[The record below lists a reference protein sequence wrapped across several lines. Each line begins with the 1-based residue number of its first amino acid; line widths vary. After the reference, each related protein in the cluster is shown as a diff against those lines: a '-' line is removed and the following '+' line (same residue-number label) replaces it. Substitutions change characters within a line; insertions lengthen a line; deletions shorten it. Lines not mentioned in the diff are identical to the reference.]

1 MLIFFVIISQ
11 PSLILLYKHRSYPI
25 SKNNTLG
32 YTADAGKWPARREK
46 GWDMLQYIIILVLS
60 LGIILIGCELF
71 TNGIEWLGKKLNLG
85 DGVVGSIFS
94 AVGTCLP
101 ETLIPIIAL
110 VFSKGHSESVDIG
123 IGAIVGAPFMLSTLA
138 FFITGLSAIV
148 FAKRR
153 KTGYILNVNL
163 EILSRDIS
171 FFVVVYTGMLLASIV
186 TFGAVKNALAVILIG
201 CYVYYVFKTVN
212 SDCAN
217 DREIDELT
225 FARAFNTK
233 TNIVVIGLQ
242 VLAALTVIIVG
253 AELFVDNIE
262 VVSKGLG
269 VSILAL
275 SIIITPIAT
284 ELPEKFNSI
293 IWISKSKD
301 TLSLGNITGAM
312 VFQSC
317 IPVSIGI
324 LFTSWRLDTITVVSA
339 LLALGSA
346 LVVYLWIKIKKYL
359 NPLPLLMG
367 GGFYIFFILFLIER
381 GFK

>member
-1 MLIFFVIISQ
+1 
-11 PSLILLYKHRSYPI
+11 
-25 SKNNTLG
+25 
-32 YTADAGKWPARREK
+32 
-46 GWDMLQYIIILVLS
+46 MLQNIIILVLS
-60 LGIILIGCELF
+60 LGIILTGCELF
-71 TNGIEWLGKKLNLG
+71 TNGIEWLGKKLNVG

-94 AVGTCLP
+94 AIGTCLP

-110 VFSKGHSESVDIG
+110 LFSKGPESVDIG

-138 FFITGLSAIV
+138 FFITGLSAVV
-148 FAKRR
+148 FAGRR

-171 FFVVVYTGMLLASIV
+171 FFVIIYTGMILASII
-186 TFGAVKNALAVILIG
+186 TFGVVKNALAFILIG

-212 SDCAN
+212 GDRSSDE
-217 DREIDELT
+217 EIDDLT

-233 TNIVVIGLQ
+233 ANIFVISLQ
-242 VLAALTVIIVG
+242 VMVALTVIIVG
-253 AELFVDNIE
+253 AELFVSNIE
-262 VVSKGLG
+262 VVSKGFG
-269 VSILAL
+269 ISTLAL
-275 SIIITPIAT
+275 SIVITPIAT
-284 ELPEKFNSI
+284 ELPEKFNSV

-324 LFTSWRLDTITVVSA
+324 LATCWRLDTITLVSA
-339 LLALGSA
+339 LLALCSA
-346 LVVYLWIKIKKYL
+346 LVTFLWIKVKRQLSPI
-359 NPLPLLMG
+359 PLLSG
-367 GGFYIFFILFLIER
+367 GLFYIFFIVFLVER